1 MKTFGLL
8 ILFLVLTNCAGA
20 EPSVKITKFGTSGEP
35 PDDIRLMTDMKVSGD
50 TLMFVYETHDGHG
63 QLFVRRAIIDREK
76 HNFLISSS
84 LGKRDDGYY
93 TSYMPYPFTG
103 LDGTFRI
110 VGQDDCEIYDI
121 IGSTA
126 IAGTRH
132 RILDSNFSVPVQLSQ
147 HVSDVFVMAPD
158 IYVFM
163 AREPR
168 GARQFVLA
176 ADIVASRIDTI
187 RHISVSSDLQ
197 AWMPNMGKMAYS
209 DKHKSIVFAYRLHP
223 YIEIFGT
230 DGKTIKSVRI
240 GEDTFDPRTLDEADF
255 DSLNILHTIYLTLSR
270 NYIYVLYRASVYS
283 EQKADIIKLDFEG
296 NIIDRYRIDTKLSSI
311 AATGDHTLVGW
322 DGANF
327 LYIELY

>member
-1 MKTFGLL
+1 MRTFGLL
-8 ILFLVLTNCAGA
+8 ILFLVLANCARA
-20 EPSVKITKFGTSGEP
+20 ESSVKITKFDKSGEP
-35 PDDIRLMTDMKVSGD
+35 PEDIRLMTDMKVSGD
-50 TLMFVYETHDGHG
+50 TLMFVYETQNGHG
-63 QLFVRRAIIDREK
+63 QLFVRRAIIDRNK
-76 HNFLISSS
+76 HNLLISPP

-296 NIIDRYRIDTKLSSI
+296 NIIDRYRIGTKLSSI
-311 AATGDHTLVGW
+311 TATGDETLS
-322 DGANF
+322 DG
-327 LYIELY
+327 IEQTFCT